1 MKSLVM
7 PAKRLNEFIRG
18 LKKFGQVHAPV
29 KKDEIHVYA
38 PLRDIKQLD
47 LSWVRTLLPLK
58 KYLLPPQEK
67 LLEYTLDGEVKEP
80 EIGEEKIIIFG
91 AHPCEIWGVNIL
103 DEVFSYKIVDKS
115 YFRRRNNLIIIGYS
129 CTPDDKCFCQS
140 MGTDTVSSGF
150 DLFFSELN
158 GDYLVGIGS
167 SVGERIISANAR
179 LFRPVTREDIEKYRM
194 KNEERRSKFTLH
206 LEVSDL
212 PTILGLEYESE
223 IWEDLGELCVGCGSC
238 SLVCPTCYCF
248 NVRDIV
254 DLDMK
259 TCKRIREW
267 DNCMLK
273 DYALVAGGHN
283 FRGQRAD
290 RVKNRYY
297 HKQQGFVEQFGRP
310 SCVGC
315 GRCIVS
321 CPVKINVVE
330 VFQKIRGEEYG
341 ERKVSKSG

>member
-7 PAKRLNEFIRG
+7 PAKRLNEFILS
-18 LKKFGQVHAPV
+18 LKKFGQVHVPT

-38 PLRDIKQLD
+38 PLRNIKQMD
-47 LSWVRTLLPLK
+47 LKWVRTLLPLK
-58 KYLLPPQEK
+58 KYVLPPQEK
-67 LLEYTLDGEVKEP
+67 LLEFTLDGDVKEP
-80 EIGEEKIIIFG
+80 DIGEEKIIIFG
-91 AHPCEIWGVNIL
+91 AHPCEIWGINIL
-103 DEVFSYKIVDKS
+103 DEVFSYKIVDKN
-115 YFRRRNNLIIIGYS
+115 YFRRRNNLVIIGYS

-167 SVGERIISANAR
+167 SLGERITSYNASF
-179 LFRPVTREDIEKYRM
+179 FRPVKREDIDRYR
-194 KNEERRSKFTLH
+194 KKQEERREKFTLH
-206 LEVSDL
+206 LDTSDL

-223 IWEDLGELCVGCGSC
+223 LWRDLGELCVGCGSC

-248 NVRDIV
+248 NVRDSV
-254 DLDMK
+254 NLDMK
-259 TCKRIREW
+259 TSERIREW

-273 DYALVAGGHN
+273 DYALVAGGFN
-283 FRGQRAD
+283 FRADRAN

-330 VFQKIRGEEYG
+330 VFQKIRGEEYA
-341 ERKVSKSG
+341 ERNVSKSG